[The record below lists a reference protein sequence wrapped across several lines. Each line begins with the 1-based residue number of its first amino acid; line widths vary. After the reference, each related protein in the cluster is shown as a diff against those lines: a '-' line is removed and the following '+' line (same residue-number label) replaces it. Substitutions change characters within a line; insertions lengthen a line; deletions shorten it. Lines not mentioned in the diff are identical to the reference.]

1 MSLEIFWD
9 KLDSTVARTVQE
21 KLNSQFASMEKPD
34 IIGDLEI
41 AELDFG
47 SVAPHIEILDITDP
61 YPEFYYSDD
70 ETVAESNHPADS
82 KPGLDTP
89 PPMPEP
95 WFAIPPL
102 SPQPLRPPSG
112 SSSTAGSVS
121 RDPPPFPSLAQ
132 IAQANSGHS
141 STSTTTSN
149 STSTGAHTI
158 NHSTSASMNGH
169 PSIGTQ
175 MSESPILAQSS
186 AFRTHSTSS
195 IQRAAFTVG
204 QLPPLVSPPPELID
218 RVDMASQP
226 SRATTPK
233 PRRGACPNDTQML
246 LSICY
251 KGNMSV
257 TVKTSL
263 RLNYPSPAFIELP
276 VVLKMTGFDFSAS
289 AVVAY
294 LKDRINFCFLPPENG
309 AASLLSG
316 VYVRSEIG
324 DHNKNILRNIE
335 IIERFVIAQ
344 LRRVLDNDFIFP
356 SYHSISLNSTPI

>member
-70 ETVAESNHPADS
+70 ET
-82 KPGLDTP
+82 
-89 PPMPEP
+89 
-95 WFAIPPL
+95 
-102 SPQPLRPPSG
+102 
-112 SSSTAGSVS
+112 
-121 RDPPPFPSLAQ
+121 
-132 IAQANSGHS
+132 
-141 STSTTTSN
+141 
-149 STSTGAHTI
+149 
-158 NHSTSASMNGH
+158 
-169 PSIGTQ
+169 
-175 MSESPILAQSS
+175 SPILAQSS